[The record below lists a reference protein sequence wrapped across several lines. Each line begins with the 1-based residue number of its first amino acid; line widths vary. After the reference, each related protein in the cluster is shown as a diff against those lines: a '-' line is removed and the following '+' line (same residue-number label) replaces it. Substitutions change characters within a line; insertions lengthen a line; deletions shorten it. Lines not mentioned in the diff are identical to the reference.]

1 VGTPGGGVFDP
12 SFFRQ
17 GENKDLTIT
26 VNTQGTGDRFAALIA
41 ESLQIAQKSGVSY
54 GIAGGL

>member
-1 VGTPGGGVFDP
+1 MA
-12 SFFRQ
+12 
-17 GENKDLTIT
+17 ELKIT
-26 VNTQGTGDRFAALIA
+26 VDTQATGDRFAALIA